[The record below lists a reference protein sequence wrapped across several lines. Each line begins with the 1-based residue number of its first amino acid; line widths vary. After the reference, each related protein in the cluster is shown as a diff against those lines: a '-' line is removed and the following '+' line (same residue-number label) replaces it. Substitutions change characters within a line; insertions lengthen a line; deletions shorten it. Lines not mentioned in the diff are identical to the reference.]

1 MLHLGTFWQ
10 AARLSSK
17 PSGKPCVR
25 GVERE
30 AWREGARRASKHRW
44 SKQASATS
52 LYAASK
58 YLRRLRVFE
67 SRACGP
73 APAFIHTFNAPL
85 LLTSPCVCVCVC
97 VCVDACFMCVCV
109 CVCTDA
115 FGACVWC
122 LRACMRVCARAAAQ
136 RSKGALKNAHKGA
149 DGQQN
154 WSAGHDGGGKQELGT
169 GTARLVLVL
178 RVSLCVACACRTSHT
193 YSRLSAWLG

>member
-1 MLHLGTFWQ
+1 MRVAWARTWGQLELFDRTASQTNTISTELHRMLHLGTFWQ

-97 VCVDACFMCVCV
+97 VCVWMHALCVCV
-109 CVCTDA
+109 CVCVRMHLVHVC
-115 FGACVWC
+115 G
-122 LRACMRVCARAAAQ
+122 VCARACVCVQEQQ
-136 RSKGALKNAHKGA
+136 RSAAKG
-149 DGQQN
+149 
-154 WSAGHDGGGKQELGT
+154 
-169 GTARLVLVL
+169 R
-178 RVSLCVACACRTSHT
+178 
-193 YSRLSAWLG
+193 

>member
-97 VCVDACFMCVCV
+97 GCMLYVCVCV
-109 CVCTDA
+109 CVYGCIWCMCVVSA
-115 FGACVWC
+115 RVHACVC
-122 LRACMRVCARAAAQ
+122 KSSSAAQQRGVEERAQRRRRTTKLVGRARRGRQAGAWYWHRPSCPSAARVFVRRMRV
-136 RSKGALKNAHKGA
+136 SY
-149 DGQQN
+149 
-154 WSAGHDGGGKQELGT
+154 
-169 GTARLVLVL
+169 V
-178 RVSLCVACACRTSHT
+178 T
-193 YSRLSAWLG
+193 YILSS